1 LFGAHFFFKKN
12 EERGAFQISLFYCHV
27 AKKEEFLGEF
37 FFFGV
42 FLETRHAKEEEQEE
56 EEETERDTDERRER
70 NVRAGSARRLSAE
83 LFCLF
88 ESVGTFL
95 VKKLNF

>member
-1 LFGAHFFFKKN
+1 
-12 EERGAFQISLFYCHV
+12 V

-42 FLETRHAKEEEQEE
+42 FLETRHAKEEEREE

-88 ESVGTFL
+88 GECGGTFL
-95 VKKLNF
+95 FI

>member
-1 LFGAHFFFKKN
+1 M
-12 EERGAFQISLFYCHV
+12 

-42 FLETRHAKEEEQEE
+42 FLETRHAKEEEQE

-95 VKKLNF
+95 FI

>member
-1 LFGAHFFFKKN
+1 MKKEVPFRSHFFIATWQKK
-12 EERGAFQISLFYCHV
+12 II
-27 AKKEEFLGEF
+27 GEF

-42 FLETRHAKEEEQEE
+42 FLETRRAKEEEREE

-95 VKKLNF
+95 LI

>member
-1 LFGAHFFFKKN
+1 
-12 EERGAFQISLFYCHV
+12 V

-56 EEETERDTDERRER
+56 EETERHGREKR
-70 NVRAGSARRLSAE
+70 
-83 LFCLF
+83 
-88 ESVGTFL
+88 
-95 VKKLNF
+95 KKRSRW